1 MSRYPHLTP
10 AVEAQILRL
19 YRDGLSYPAIA
30 AEVGIHRSTVSRV
43 LHRLKVVTTRYGKPT
58 DEREK
63 AVEMYR
69 AGMKVEDI
77 AAALG
82 WGSTQTVV
90 NVVRRAGV
98 PRRRAPGG
106 GRKSAHDAPSE

>member
-10 AVEAQILRL
+10 AVEARILRL

-43 LHRLKVVTTRYGKPT
+43 LHRLKVVATRYGKPAE
-58 DEREK
+58 EREK

-90 NVVRRAGV
+90 NAVRRAGV

-106 GRKSAHDAPSE
+106 GRKPAQ

>member
-10 AVEAQILRL
+10 AVEERIRLL

-30 AEVGIHRSTVSRV
+30 ADIGVHRSTVSKV
-43 LHRLKVVTTRYGKPT
+43 LRRLGVTAARYGKT
-58 DEREK
+58 EEERAK
-63 AVEMYR
+63 AVDMYR

-106 GRKSAHDAPSE
+106 GRKPSAEKTSE

>member
-1 MSRYPHLTP
+1 MSRYPHITP
-10 AVEAQILRL
+10 AVEERIRLL
-19 YRDGLSYPAIA
+19 YRAGLSYPAIA
-30 AEVGIHRSTVSRV
+30 VDIGVHRSTVSKV
-43 LHRLKVVTTRYGKPT
+43 LRRLGVTAARYGKPA

-90 NVVRRAGV
+90 NTVRRAGV

-106 GRKSAHDAPSE
+106 GRKPAQ